1 MTCPGRSYA
10 LGGGDGM
17 KKLLP
22 ALAVLA
28 FTAGLLARPEA
39 VSAAVREGLTLCYQT
54 VIPSLFPFFAAV
66 GLLTRLGLARWLQGL

>member
-39 VSAAVREGLTLCYQT
+39 VSAAVREEIGRAH
-54 VIPSLFPFFAAV
+54 V
-66 GLLTRLGLARWLQGL
+66 